1 MHKGMRRKLGIA
13 AVVTAFA
20 TLGLA
25 GSASA
30 QTPSNP
36 ITVNPESLSFGNQ
49 TVGTTS
55 GSQTV
60 NLGVPCHFVLDL
72 GQWGGKSCTAPG
84 NIQAIEVTGDFTQ
97 VNDCPL
103 PISNSSVDGTIITCN
118 IGVAFAPGTTGV
130 RTGELR
136 MTSYGVAGAYKVQLS
151 GTGVLTQPGG
161 TGSGQPGGSAAG
173 NGKGA
178 NGSGNAAGLTAK
190 QCTKKKKGKAAKKC
204 KQGKKRR

>member
-30 QTPSNP
+30 QAPSNP
-36 ITVNPESLSFGNQ
+36 ITMNPGSLNFGSQ

-55 GSQTV
+55 AAQSV

-72 GQWGGKSCTAPG
+72 RPWGGVSCTAPG

-103 PISNSSVDGTIITCN
+103 PISNSSVDGTIINCN
-118 IGVAFAPGTTGV
+118 ISVAFAPGTTGE

-136 MTSYGVAGAYKVQLS
+136 FTSYGQAGAYVVPLT
-151 GTGVLTQPGG
+151 GTGALTPSGG
-161 TGSGQPGGSAAG
+161 VPGQPGNTG
-173 NGKGA
+173 NGNGSKGA

-190 QCTKKKKGKAAKKC
+190 KCKKSKKGKAAKKC